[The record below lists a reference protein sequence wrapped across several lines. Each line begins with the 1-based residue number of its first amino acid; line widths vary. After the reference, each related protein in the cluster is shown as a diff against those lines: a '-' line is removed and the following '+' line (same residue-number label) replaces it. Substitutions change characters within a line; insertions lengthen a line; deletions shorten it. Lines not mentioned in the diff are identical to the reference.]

1 MLLAGRGSGQAD
13 RTEVKGVRRLQD
25 WSDGVG
31 ARSQV
36 PSPSLH
42 SQELRLT
49 PNGPAR
55 GVQAVDPARAQ
66 GTGIADEDTDAME
79 GEMEGEMVSERG
91 AEKAEGGWGSG
102 LQRPAVDDEAR
113 YDGGLNLHTTES
125 PRGADAL
132 RDAWNMLRDES
143 GLISGLT
150 PKRQEALAQGRWP
163 GPGDAQSSLG
173 GRAVDRPER
182 DEKKGL
188 EEERDEVTARLHEL
202 QQQVQ
207 RNAEVRCH
215 IDRVFGLAVS

>member
-1 MLLAGRGSGQAD
+1 MCGMDGSEGLGPH
-13 RTEVKGVRRLQD
+13 V
-25 WSDGVG
+25 
-31 ARSQV
+31 QV
-36 PSPSLH
+36 QSPLLH

-55 GVQAVDPARAQ
+55 GVQAVGSAPPR
-66 GTGIADEDTDAME
+66 GTGGGADDDTDAME
-79 GEMEGEMVSERG
+79 GEMAGERG
-91 AEKAEGGWGSG
+91 AGKVEAGWGSG

-150 PKRQEALAQGRWP
+150 PKRARAEGRWQ

-173 GRAVDRPER
+173 GGRAVDGPER
-182 DEKKGL
+182 GDKTGL
-188 EEERDEVTARLHEL
+188 VEEERDEVTARLHEL

-215 IDRVFGLAVS
+215 IGRVFGLPVS